1 MRMVEQFWVGEERKI
16 TVCVDGYE
24 NGVFRGR
31 FYNAYHDAGTFD
43 SLSQFLL
50 KTEALL
56 ETIQAPQAYTAHRT
70 FSAFL
75 RPEDDSQIPSFFRR
89 GTKATFELK
98 ILFRQHSSWQGVIVW
113 KDRGTEQY
121 FRSVLELIVLVD
133 SALRDME
140 GIAAS

>member
-1 MRMVEQFWVGEERKI
+1 MVEQFWVGEERKI
-16 TVCVDGYE
+16 TVCVDSYD

-31 FYNAYHDAGTFD
+31 FYNTCYDAGSFD

-56 ETIQAPQAYTAHRT
+56 EIIQAPQAYTTHRT
-70 FSAFL
+70 FSRFL
-75 RPEDDSQIPSFFRR
+75 HPEEDSKFPSFFRKGNR
-89 GTKATFELK
+89 ATFELK
-98 ILFRQHSSWQGVIVW
+98 ILFRQHSSWQGVISW

-121 FRSVLELIVLVD
+121 FRSVLELVFLVD

-140 GIAAS
+140 GSAAS